1 MQCQLHRHSGLSRQF
16 WGCRSTAIRT
26 PSRVTISMTK
36 FQKGIGLLMKKIQMC
51 GAFAR
56 STGHPCQAKA
66 LVNGRC
72 KNHGGMSTGPKT
84 PEGRQAIAQATRQ
97 RMASGQQERAL
108 EGFYRWLEGGGRE
121 MLSSLAKQR
130 FKRLQVMRLK
140 ACPLVPLPVTCLPLN

>member
-1 MQCQLHRHSGLSRQF
+1 
-16 WGCRSTAIRT
+16 
-26 PSRVTISMTK
+26 MTE
-36 FQKGIGLLMKKIQMC
+36 FQKVIGLLMNKIQRC

-66 LVNGRC
+66 LANGRC

-97 RMASGQQERAL
+97 RMASGQRKKAL

-121 MLSSLAKQR
+121 MLSKLAKNR
-130 FKRLQVMRLK
+130 EKRKRWERLMLELK
-140 ACPLVPLPVTCLPLN
+140 HASRTCA